1 MMPWE
6 ERLVDSIRKNIL
18 WWAAAAAALLGIF
31 IRYSFMPL
39 IVADMEFVLNDWYK
53 AAIRG
58 GLPALALESNYSP
71 LYLYLFVLLPKLG
84 LPHHI
89 AIKLS
94 TFAFEILLFVAS
106 CLTVFHVS
114 PLGKKREYTVWAFI
128 LLCFH
133 PLVILGGAGWGQA
146 DICFAA
152 FSMLAV
158 WCLLRGNSLWAMV
171 CMGLSLALK
180 LQAVLLLP
188 LFVIYYFT
196 EKKFSLW
203 QFLVI
208 PAIWVATG
216 LPMAFFGQ
224 SPLYAVT
231 CYLGQVEMYPVP
243 TFNYPNFY
251 ALLGDALGTKQM
263 IHGMFSR
270 YGMGV
275 AIAGLGGMASWLI
288 FKKAR
293 ITDRMALLLGSW
305 CVLCAVFF
313 VPRMHERYGFMG
325 EMLLLCWAVCLGRP
339 RGFAYTLLG
348 ILPIASAYAE
358 YMFRHP
364 MFSLQLGAFLNMA
377 LLGLLTWEVLRE
389 AGAAQGACGQE
400 PSSCQEKAPSPRE
413 AS

>member
-1 MMPWE
+1 MMKWE
-6 ERLVDSIRKNIL
+6 EKLQGSIRKNIL
-18 WWAAAAAALLGIF
+18 WWAVAAAGALGVF

-39 IVADMEFVLNDWYK
+39 IVADMEFMLSSWYK
-53 AAIRG
+53 ATVEG
-58 GLPALALESNYSP
+58 GLAALAVESTYSP
-71 LYLYLFVLLPKLG
+71 LYLYLFPLLVKLN
-84 LPHHI
+84 LPYSD

-94 TFAFEILLFVAS
+94 TFAFEIVLFVAS
-106 CLTVFHVS
+106 CLTVFHVA
-114 PLGKKREYTVWAFI
+114 PQGKKKEYTALVFI

-133 PLVILGGAGWGQA
+133 PLVILNGAGWGQA

-158 WCLLRGNSLWAMV
+158 WCLIRGKSLWAMV
-171 CMGLSLALK
+171 HMGIALALK

-208 PAIWVATG
+208 PAVWVATG

-224 SPLYAVT
+224 SPLYAIT

-243 TFNYPNFY
+243 TYNYPNFY
-251 ALLGDALGTKQM
+251 ALLGDSLGNKQM

-270 YGMGV
+270 YGMGLS
-275 AIAGLGGMASWLI
+275 ILGLGGMASWLI
-288 FKKAR
+288 AQKAR
-293 ITDRMALLLGSW
+293 LTERATLLLGAW

-313 VPRMHERYGFMG
+313 MPRMHERYGFMG
-325 EMLLLCWAVCLGRP
+325 EMLLLCWAVCLGKP

-348 ILPIASAYAE
+348 ILPVASAYAK
-358 YMFRHP
+358 YMFRYP
-364 MFSLQLGAFLNMA
+364 MFSLQLGAVMNLV
-377 LLGLLTWEVLRE
+377 LLGLLTYEVLRE
-389 AGAAQGACGQE
+389 VNAAG
-400 PSSCQEKAPSPRE
+400 RE
-413 AS
+413 ASPSGEKALPAREAS